1 MTEEELHALRQK
13 VEEAHENSLRWEKE
27 ARLHGSA
34 VMSFWQGK
42 SNAYDDVLI
51 WLDEIE
57 DDTRR

>member
-1 MTEEELHALRQK
+1 MNEEELRALREK
-13 VEEAHENSLRWEKE
+13 VEEAHENSLRCEKK

-51 WLDEIE
+51 WLDELE
-57 DDTRR
+57 DARR